1 MSGMINLLSYGLQA
15 RSSASCSTPY
25 ISWKLAPFAPSAY
38 PKPSIEQETSI
49 ETIIRPRT
57 PAENRHQIRAPA
69 CTIITMVS
77 STPGV
82 YINSKGK
89 KTFVPL
95 ENNPEVFT
103 DLIHRLGLTPEL
115 GCYDVYSID
124 EPDLLSMVP
133 RPAHALIF
141 IS

>member
-1 MSGMINLLSYGLQA
+1 MA
-15 RSSASCSTPY
+15 
-25 ISWKLAPFAPSAY
+25 
-38 PKPSIEQETSI
+38 
-49 ETIIRPRT
+49 
-57 PAENRHQIRAPA
+57 
-69 CTIITMVS
+69 S

-103 DLIHRLGLTPEL
+103 DLIHRLGLTSEL

-141 IS
+141 IA